1 MVFLTK
7 ANMLHEKFKIS
18 LSISGVVLSV
28 FLILIIT
35 GVFNGTIYVAEQ
47 PVLQAGADL
56 WVTEQG
62 SYASLTNPSLIPTNL
77 EVNLSNINGV
87 KEVEPLIRIPITV
100 DIGNNEILLNIN
112 GYNTQGTMGAP
123 WKIAAGASTP
133 KNGEIIID
141 RVFAI
146 EYNLHIG
153 DFLKVK
159 DKQFKIV
166 GLSDETS
173 ILIAYMAFVNYQDA
187 STFLPANFTNAFLI
201 KLDNISNLTNI
212 KNEIQNTFP
221 NISVHTS
228 QTIAA
233 HYKDEILQGFL
244 PILYILSAISLF
256 VGLLVIA
263 ILVYMLT
270 IERSREYGILKAL
283 GAKNRYLYSIV
294 LEQSLFIALTGYLI
308 GILFINPVIE
318 FIQMFVP
325 EFISRQTIDVMIDLF
340 ILDIAIGFI
349 ASLIPVRRLTTI
361 DPAIVFKD

>member
-1 MVFLTK
+1 MF
-7 ANMLHEKFKIS
+7 HEKFKIS

-47 PVLQAGADL
+47 PVLQAGANL

-62 SYASLTNPSLIPTNL
+62 SYASLTNPSLIP
-77 EVNLSNINGV
+77 LSLQPKLANISGI
-87 KEVEPLIRIPITV
+87 KEVEPLIRFPITV
-100 DIGNNEILLNIN
+100 DIGTAEVVLNIN
-112 GYNTQGTMGAP
+112 VYNTHGTMGAP

-146 EYNLHIG
+146 KYHLHIG
-153 DFLKVK
+153 DNLTIKNK
-159 DKQFKIV
+159 TFKIV
-166 GLSDETS
+166 GLSDQTS
-173 ILIAYMAFVNYQDA
+173 IIIAFMAFTTYQDA
-187 STFLPANFTNAFLI
+187 SAFLPANLTNAFLI
-201 KLDNISNLTNI
+201 KLDNTSNLKSIETT
-212 KNEIQNTFP
+212 IQNMFP
-221 NISVHTS
+221 NIAVHS
-228 QTIAA
+228 SETIAL

-256 VGLLVIA
+256 VGLLIIA

-283 GAKNRYLYSIV
+283 GAKNRFLYSIV
-294 LEQSLFIALTGYLI
+294 LEQSLFIAVIGYI
-308 GILFINPVIE
+308 VGIIFINPVTGV
-318 FIQMFVP
+318 IQMFVP
-325 EFISRQTIDVMIDLF
+325 EFISRQTNSVFIILF
-340 ILDIAIGFI
+340 FLNISIGFI
-349 ASLIPVRRLTTI
+349 ASLIPVHKLTTI